1 MQIPE
6 ILTRYTPREQENGKT
21 NGSVLGKDDF
31 LKLLLTQLQYQD
43 PQNPL
48 DDREFTAQLAQ
59 FSSLE
64 QMNEIGNALG
74 ELKTLLEDQGRFSL
88 LQGVGKTARAKG
100 NALVPEPGGGMQG
113 TLELPGAASS
123 VDISVFD
130 STGTT
135 LRTLHLGALPAGEHA
150 FAWDGLKDDGGAAA
164 PGTCYFSVDAVD
176 AEGNPLAAET
186 YLQGTV
192 TGVSLGDPPTVY
204 IAGIPVPYSGI
215 DLWKGGEPQ

>member
-1 MQIPE
+1 MQVPE
-6 ILTRYTPREQENGKT
+6 ILTHYASKEPQNGT
-21 NGSVLGKDDF
+21 ASGSVLGKDDF
-31 LKLLLTQLQYQD
+31 LRLLLTQLQHQD

-48 DDREFTAQLAQ
+48 DDREFTTQLAQ

-74 ELKTLLEDQGRFSL
+74 ELKTLLADQGRFSL
-88 LQGVGKTARAKG
+88 LQGVGKTARTKG
-100 NALVPEPGGGMQG
+100 NALVPEPGGGRG
-113 TLELPGAASS
+113 TFELPGAAASVEISLYDSS
-123 VDISVFD
+123 
-130 STGTT
+130 GTT
-135 LRTLHLGALPAGEHA
+135 LRTIPLGALSAGEHS
-150 FAWDGLKDDGGAAA
+150 FPWDGLRKDGVAA
-164 PGTCYFSVDAVD
+164 PPGTYFFSVDAVD
-176 AEGNPLAAET
+176 AEGKPLAATT